1 MDMSQVKRMSAFA
14 KDGVGGNPAGVALLD
29 GPAEAGDMLKAA
41 AEIGYSETAFSYKS
55 GDRWH
60 TRYFAPEQEV
70 PFCGHAT
77 IALAATLGAAN
88 GPGAYRLALQG
99 GDITVEASVDP
110 QGVWSAVLQSP
121 PTWSKAMEPRLKD
134 TLLAAFGWSEADLDP
149 RIPAHVA
156 HAGATHAVLVLRD
169 RQTLRDMSY
178 DFDPMRALMVAE
190 GLVTVSLVWV
200 ESETRFH
207 VRNPFA
213 FGGVYEDPATGAAA
227 AAFGGL
233 LRDIGWPSVAGGGA
247 FEIIQGEDMGVP
259 SRLMIEVTAETG
271 ASVRVSGATRP
282 IAG

>member
-1 MDMSQVKRMSAFA
+1 MDASQVKRMSAFA

-29 GPAEAGDMLKAA
+29 GPAEVSQMLKVA

-77 IALAATLGAAN
+77 IALGATLGAVH
-88 GPGAYRLALQG
+88 GAGLYRLALQG
-99 GDITVEASVDP
+99 GDISVEASVDAD
-110 QGVWSAVLQSP
+110 GVWSSILQSP
-121 PTWSKAMEPRLKD
+121 PTWSKPMGAALKD

-149 RIPAHVA
+149 RIPPHVA

-169 RQTLRDMSY
+169 RQTLRDMAY

-227 AAFGGL
+227 AAFAGL
-233 LRDIGWPSVAGGGA
+233 LRDLEWPSVAAGGS
-247 FEIIQGEDMGVP
+247 FEIIQGQDMDAP
-259 SRLMIEVTAETG
+259 SRLLVEVTPEIG
-271 ASVRVSGATRP
+271 ASIRVAGATRP
-282 IAG
+282 ILG

>member
-1 MDMSQVKRMSAFA
+1 MVMGQVRRVSAFA

-29 GPAEAGDMLKAA
+29 GPAEAAEMLKAA

-77 IALAATLGAAN
+77 IALGATLGAVN
-88 GPGAYRLALQG
+88 GAGLYRLALNN
-99 GDITVEASVDP
+99 GDITVEASVDAR
-110 QGVWSAVLQSP
+110 GIWSSVLQSP
-121 PTWSKAMEPRLKD
+121 PTWSKVMEPDLLD
-134 TLLAAFGWSEADLDP
+134 TLLAAFGWSQADLDP
-149 RIPAHVA
+149 RIPPHVA
-156 HAGATHAVLVLRD
+156 HAGATHAVLALRDRAVLRD
-169 RQTLRDMSY
+169 MAY
-178 DFDPMRALMVAE
+178 DFDPMRELMLAE
-190 GLVTVSLVWV
+190 GLVTVALVWI

-233 LRDIGWPSVAGGGA
+233 LRDIAWPSVTGGGA

-259 SRLMIEVTAETG
+259 SRLTIEVTPEIG
-271 ASVRVSGATRP
+271 ASIRVAGATRP
-282 IAG
+282 IVV